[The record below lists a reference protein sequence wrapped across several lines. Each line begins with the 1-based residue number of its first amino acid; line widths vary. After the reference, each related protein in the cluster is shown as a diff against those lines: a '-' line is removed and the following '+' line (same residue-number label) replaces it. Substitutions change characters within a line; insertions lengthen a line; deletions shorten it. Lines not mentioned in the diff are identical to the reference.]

1 MKTTVTRLSLCIA
14 ITLGLS
20 SCELLGPHL
29 GKKIPLEIKQIQ
41 EPPPEE
47 AEETTPPEAQKA
59 QAGLEKPEIY
69 TAKPTFIRPVPTPKV
84 SEKAGQYTLN
94 FDDADLGEVA
104 KVILGDILKHNYIL
118 SPKAGGKITLQTTR
132 PLRKDEVLPT
142 LEMLLRMNG
151 LALVMRD
158 GYYWIGPATEAA
170 AGAPIGVAGNQ
181 KMPAGYQIRII
192 PLRYVGVAA
201 MEKILKPLLPP
212 RGLLFSDPTRNLIMV
227 AGSAAELKH
236 VEETVHAFDVNF
248 LQGMSVGLFPLKNVD
263 VETLAG
269 DLEKILG
276 EKTLGKDTGLLK
288 ILPLKRLNA
297 LMVITAQP
305 EYLKLAETWIARLD
319 RTITEASGDVH
330 VYRAQNVDAVKLA
343 DTLNQI
349 FTGKGKAKTPPTKL
363 APGQK
368 KATLKSKTKAP
379 APTFKASSSPASGDI
394 RIIADEPNNALVI
407 IADQEDY
414 KAIERV
420 IKQLDRVPLQVLI
433 DASIFEV
440 TLSDELRYGVE
451 WFIQNKLP
459 KNHSLLGLREG
470 GVVNLTEAAKD
481 GLLTSLT
488 GGFSYLFMNKSQDLG
503 VLLKALARDNKLHV
517 VSSPSMMV
525 LNNHE
530 ASIKVGD
537 QVTLV
542 TGEVAPNTGA
552 ANVGGVTRSF
562 QQRDTGVLLTIKPRV
577 NAGGLVI
584 MELDQK
590 VDDVGRAT
598 INNNPVIRQ
607 RQMKST
613 VAVKSGDTLVLGG
626 LIKDNTERAKQGVP
640 LLHKLP
646 LIGPL
651 FGSTTKTFNRTELIA
666 LITPRVVERRRDVY
680 AITNEY
686 KQRLREIYEI
696 PSAYIENRGDTSLL
710 YPPEE
715 KGNAEGSHKNQPTQ
729 NRQRHSGIDT
739 GSGDQR
745 INSHRGQHGAAL
757 RPVLDGD
764 GTATTYPLVPEVLQG
779 GVDGNDKNAP
789 AHANGE

>member
-1 MKTTVTRLSLCIA
+1 MKTTVTRLSFCIA

-29 GKKIPLEIKQIQ
+29 GKKIPLEIKEIQ

-47 AEETTPPEAQKA
+47 AEETTPPEPQKS
-59 QAGLEKPEIY
+59 AGLEKPEIY
-69 TAKPTFIRPVPTPKV
+69 TAKPAFIRPVPRPVV
-84 SEKAGQYTLN
+84 SNKAGQYTLN

-158 GYYWIGPATEAA
+158 GYYWIGPATEAT
-170 AGAPIGVAGNQ
+170 AGAPIGVAGNRNL
-181 KMPAGYQIRII
+181 PVGYQIRII
-192 PLRYVGVAA
+192 PLRYVGVSA
-201 MEKILKPLLPP
+201 MEKILKPLMPP
-212 RGLLFSDPTRNLIMV
+212 RGLLFSDPARNLIMV

-236 VEETVHAFDVNF
+236 LEETVRAFDVNF
-248 LQGMSVGLFPLKNVD
+248 LKGMSVGLFPLQNVD
-263 VETLAG
+263 VDTLKG
-269 DLEKILG
+269 DLEKALG
-276 EKTLGKDTGLLK
+276 ENTIGKDTGLLK

-297 LMVITAQP
+297 LMIITAQP

-343 DTLNQI
+343 ETLNQI
-349 FTGKGKAKTPPTKL
+349 FTGKSRAKTPPTKL

-379 APTFKASSSPASGDI
+379 SLATPSSSSPASGAI

-414 KAIERV
+414 RAIERV
-420 IKQLDRVPLQVLI
+420 VKQLDRIPLQVLI
-433 DASIFEV
+433 DATIFEV
-440 TLSDELRYGVE
+440 TLTDELRYGVE

-459 KNHSLLGLREG
+459 KNHSRLGLIENQQG
-470 GVVNLTEAAKD
+470 VNLTEAVKN
-481 GLLTSLT
+481 GLLTSFT

-503 VLLKALARDNKLHV
+503 VLFKALAKDNKIHV
-517 VSSPSMMV
+517 VSSPSLMV

-590 VDDVGRAT
+590 VDDVGRAS

-613 VAVKSGDTLVLGG
+613 VAVQSGDTLVLGG
-626 LIKDNTERAKQGVP
+626 LIKDNTERGKQGIP

-651 FGSTTKTFNRTELIA
+651 FGSTNKTFNRTELIA
-666 LITPRVVERRRDVY
+666 LITPKVVGQRRDVY

-686 KQRLREIYEI
+686 KQRLREIYEV
-696 PSAYIENRGDTSLL
+696 PQNYIENRGDTSLL

-715 KGNAEGSHKNQPTQ
+715 KGNPKGGQKNQATQ
-729 NRQRHSGIDT
+729 NGKRGSGADA
-739 GSGDQR
+739 GSGDKS
-745 INSHRGQHGAAL
+745 IDAHRRQHGGTL
-757 RPVLDGD
+757 RPVLDSD
-764 GTATTYPLVPEVLQG
+764 RSATTYPLVPEVLQG
-779 GVDGNDKNAP
+779 GIDGNNENAA